1 MVQDTT
7 STIFNVYSYLSE
19 LNFWITIYSIILSI
33 IGAIKFTPVIIL
45 MWRTRKLRKVW
56 GIKNKENVIVICSE
70 LDEPDERQ
78 NLEEREF
85 IYNLKYGDV
94 DAYFEVIVTLLR
106 LYPKLKIRILSSG
119 EAENTRFDMAQTLVL
134 IGGPDYN
141 KITEKIL
148 EKEITQFR
156 YRSKYLKDLSK
167 EFPDEIVIYHILTD
181 KEYCDKDEYKDFGF
195 FEKINNPHNP
205 KKNII
210 LLGGCHTIGVTA
222 AIKAFSLASNEY
234 DDIPRV
240 VLENSKVVAKKIS
253 KKSEFAV
260 LVKAERVG
268 QSINTPIVNED
279 SVYLLKN
286 NKT

>member
-7 STIFNVYSYLSE
+7 STIFNVYGYLSE
-19 LNFWITIYSIILSI
+19 LNFWITVYSIILSI

-56 GIKNKENVIVICSE
+56 GIKNKENIIVICSE

-148 EKEITQFR
+148 DKEITQFG
-156 YRSKYLKDLSK
+156 YRSKYLKDHSK

-181 KEYCDKDEYKDFGF
+181 KEYCDKDEYKDFGY

-205 KKNII
+205 KKKII

-240 VLENSKVVAKKIS
+240 VLDNSKIVAKKIS

-268 QSINTPIVNED
+268 QSINTPIIKED